1 MSWAVGDWAA
11 GLSGT
16 ALQKVRELQAQQD
29 RLQREKQQRQ
39 LQLESTEAALCK
51 QKQKFEEVRVEL
63 AGVRKDLQSSQEEVL
78 VGVRE
83 RQRLSQE
90 LQVKQAQVCGLEGQ
104 LDSARSVSH
113 TLTQEVKRLEA
124 ELEKLQNANSSGDSA
139 LFSTPCW
146 NVSSWEHSGSRR
158 EQKDSSGGGD
168 GEVRAQ
174 HVRQLQFAEHSPTPA
189 SSPFP
194 RQLQSTPPSGR
205 RNRQPKPPSASA
217 VFPWEREEASSAPRG
232 RAAALTPP
240 TGNVFERCSP
250 EDAEKEA
257 DVRKE
262 NDIQRSKVVELQTWV
277 QSLKQEVCSAS
288 DRHRESEAQLAE
300 VQGELAA
307 REQTLSRAR
316 QELDQANGRVEKEKD
331 RAQAAEQRVKQLQ
344 EELGCQRQNAES
356 SRRSAEQR
364 RKDLERE
371 HQRELLELQKESQS
385 REKQHQQE
393 SNKLNQ
399 ELQQAR
405 TLHNTLQAQ
414 CDKVLLQKQTL
425 EKDLDGVK
433 GKLQWTEKELQ
444 ECQKREAQIQS
455 KLMDALR
462 EKDSLGLSLEQ
473 SSQRVKSLEEEVKRL
488 SRELAEALRLV
499 SELQAQLAVP
509 ATPAVPARCLPVGDS
524 FSCPVTPHRPSHVPK
539 KKVARPEKSREEQQ
553 EQRAKYPTDREP
565 AEGIDSDFI
574 GEFGSQAPKG
584 EGGKAGNE
592 ADRRGSITRQEEDE
606 QRGKETTPLKRDK
619 TSVDEEGASI
629 KEQEDAGTDQG
640 ETLQRDVSVLTKDE
654 KQEHH
659 SCDGDTQPDGVGVL
673 SQDSVSSSGVKG
685 QHGSPSLQ
693 DLKRENAALR
703 DDLREAKR
711 ELEQR
716 LEDLEAQRRAETE
729 ARTKLKQVSRKHSS
743 QVEQLRQKTQELK
756 EEGGR
761 LEKQVEEER
770 KESGRLRE
778 ALDAL
783 ESERREEQV
792 EKKRE
797 GKEERAEVDKLRANL
812 AALETELRKQQEDG
826 ETESLKSEE
835 CRRALEEEVAELK
848 TELEELRNSKLE
860 GEKGSEEAKNPLLPL
875 ILDFNSNNN
884 NSVTTGDDN
893 LIPSPAGPIPLCD
906 SVEEETL
913 EKVEI
918 DLICKEGAK
927 ASKPPGESRELY
939 LAKPAVDGPG
949 TQAKSEKLL
958 DSDEVVQLVLEVERL
973 RGDCVKLRGERDREA
988 GRAKQAQAR
997 LEVLQS
1003 QVTNQTKQLTLAFE
1017 NQSGNI
1023 TDLLG
1028 ELQDRDSTLQRLEEE
1043 LRGCRGEIAELKAEK
1058 HKLQLGSEGFEEPE
1072 ETGPVEMNSHTPST
1086 PGQAV
1091 TPDSE
1096 AEQTADR
1103 SPLQDSGQ
1111 TSLSMTPPMEQMLQ
1125 SINND
1130 GSVKDFQAELRDL
1143 KAENEELRS
1152 KLAAAAT
1159 VKGLNCLDADLS
1171 ALIGDGTTQRLVAEL
1186 EAAKEDLSQV
1196 RAKNEELQSM
1206 LSQAQL
1212 SNKQEKQPL
1221 DSEVKQGLLCES
1233 QQNIIVSGDS
1243 GTHAEE
1249 AMGRVEAFVNQD
1261 FLTEQSENHELKL
1274 MVETTSFLEGSMQQT
1289 MSTGQKAGDAHKSNK
1304 DSESDTDVQ
1313 HHQHHHAIIRLQ
1325 AENQALRSWA
1335 LAVCPP
1341 DRQGE
1346 LAAIAE
1352 SGFHSGT
1359 NCKLGDG
1366 DSKLTRA
1373 ENLADEGS
1381 VGIERVVV
1389 SEQSSQSDVA
1399 SQSLLKLPPAQEL
1412 ASPHSNDGLHL
1423 DGGKDPQD
1431 QIQSEPCGLK
1441 SGEMDDDT
1449 AQQQTVTGKTGME
1462 QDQFSPSQLTAL
1474 QKQLIELQS
1483 EVSSLREENTRQAEE
1498 LEVWRVTGEPISP
1511 LLTGET
1517 AIHSR
1522 QGSIVVVREDQLVLT
1537 CNGDDLESTH
1547 TLRDV
1552 QVEYGGLDISEKN
1565 SAPAERVDR
1574 DNGQGSSNPT
1584 ERTLESLRSTGN
1596 LPVTIQ
1602 VPTIDTNVMTD
1613 FKTKAMIHRDMDKGT
1628 KIRPGSHDVS
1638 HPSSVTV
1645 ESDDNSKVI
1654 QSCVAG
1660 KQTKATENT
1669 HRDDQE
1675 KGANHY
1681 DSKSKAADCRTTEDH
1696 IEAASREGSLAKTK
1710 CTNKAMDHKGTH
1722 APAVENAG
1730 AVSEHIAP
1738 VKETQGVE
1746 RPHQQ
1751 ILCSV
1756 NTKDCTTDSGKTH
1769 RDGNSLLEEKRK
1781 ESQITKSI
1789 FITEDTQ
1796 MYCVQTKTQTESK
1809 HGLKNDSPL
1818 FSEVDTTKGNT
1829 LTTTHRQSPDSTT
1842 DMPKLVCPGVEREK
1856 EPLPPQHS
1864 APCGPKVV
1872 TRDCQTQT
1880 EVDSE
1885 SLAFT
1890 EQRAGVDPEGSV
1902 SKELRS
1908 MATQTDGDSRGV
1920 EQATPG
1926 PPAGGGEIKHSST
1939 QTEPAEIQDED
1950 PNTSNEELE
1959 QNSYSPPLSPML
1971 APEGGTGPLFSGSFP
1986 IPADPARLAERIRRN
2001 RSRISAAF
2009 DDTEYEPYG
2018 LPEVVMKG
2026 FADIPSGPACP
2037 YVLRRGLLGTDAL
2050 PLPLREQAEEEQ
2062 D

>member
-104 LDSARSVSH
+104 LDSARSLSH

-217 VFPWEREEASSAPRG
+217 VFPWEREAASSAPKG

-240 TGNVFERCSP
+240 TGDVFERCSP

-277 QSLKQEVCSAS
+277 QSLEQDVRSAS
-288 DRHRESEAQLAE
+288 DRHRESEARLAE

-414 CDKVLLQKQTL
+414 CDKVLLQKQAL
-425 EKDLDGVK
+425 EKDLDSVK

-455 KLMDALR
+455 KLTEALR

-584 EGGKAGNE
+584 EGGRAGNE

-659 SCDGDTQPDGVGVL
+659 SSDGDTQPDGVGVL
-673 SQDSVSSSGVKG
+673 SQDSISSSGVKG

-826 ETESLKSEE
+826 ETERFKSEE

-893 LIPSPAGPIPLCD
+893 LIPSPAEPIPLCD

-1103 SPLQDSGQ
+1103 STLQDSGQ

-1289 MSTGQKAGDAHKSNK
+1289 MSTGQKAGDAHNKSNK

-1313 HHQHHHAIIRLQ
+1313 HHQDAIIRLQ

-1423 DGGKDPQD
+1423 DGGKDLQD

-1474 QKQLIELQS
+1474 QKQLVELQS

-1628 KIRPGSHDVS
+1628 KIRPDSHDVS

-1645 ESDDNSKVI
+1645 ESDDNSK
-1654 QSCVAG
+1654 
-1660 KQTKATENT
+1660 
-1669 HRDDQE
+1669 
-1675 KGANHY
+1675 
-1681 DSKSKAADCRTTEDH
+1681 
-1696 IEAASREGSLAKTK
+1696 
-1710 CTNKAMDHKGTH
+1710 
-1722 APAVENAG
+1722 
-1730 AVSEHIAP
+1730 
-1738 VKETQGVE
+1738 
-1746 RPHQQ
+1746 
-1751 ILCSV
+1751 
-1756 NTKDCTTDSGKTH
+1756 
-1769 RDGNSLLEEKRK
+1769 
-1781 ESQITKSI
+1781 
-1789 FITEDTQ
+1789 
-1796 MYCVQTKTQTESK
+1796 
-1809 HGLKNDSPL
+1809 
-1818 FSEVDTTKGNT
+1818 
-1829 LTTTHRQSPDSTT
+1829 
-1842 DMPKLVCPGVEREK
+1842 
-1856 EPLPPQHS
+1856 
-1864 APCGPKVV
+1864 
-1872 TRDCQTQT
+1872 
-1880 EVDSE
+1880 
-1885 SLAFT
+1885 
-1890 EQRAGVDPEGSV
+1890 RAGGDPEGSV

-1920 EQATPG
+1920 EQVRPG